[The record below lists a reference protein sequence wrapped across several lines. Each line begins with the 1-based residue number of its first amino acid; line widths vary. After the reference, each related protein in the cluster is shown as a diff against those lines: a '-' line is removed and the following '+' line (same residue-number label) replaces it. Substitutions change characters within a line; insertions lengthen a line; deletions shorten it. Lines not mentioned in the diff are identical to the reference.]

1 MAKSLM
7 FGSREPHL
15 ITWQTLNVN
24 MALGFL
30 ELLLNFVA
38 QLKIWVHVIHA
49 ATIFDLN
56 VLRHFYNSQPG

>member
-1 MAKSLM
+1 LM

-30 ELLLNFVA
+30 ELLLNFVP
-38 QLKIWVHVIHA
+38 QLKIWVHVSHA
-49 ATIFDLN
+49 ATI
-56 VLRHFYNSQPG
+56 YST